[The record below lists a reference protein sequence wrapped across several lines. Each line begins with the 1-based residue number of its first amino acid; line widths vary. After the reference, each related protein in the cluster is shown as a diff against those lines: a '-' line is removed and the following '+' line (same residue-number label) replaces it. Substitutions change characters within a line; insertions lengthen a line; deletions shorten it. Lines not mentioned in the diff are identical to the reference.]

1 MKNNS
6 EILLDEIRRIYSS
19 AVWSHKIQ
27 EKQSDI
33 YNEKYAIL
41 ENINIIVASI
51 TSCGIFSTI
60 FYDNIW
66 TKIIAAILS
75 FITIIINTYFK
86 SFDINEK
93 AKQNKKY
100 ANKFLV
106 IRNKLLHLICEIH
119 MGNTEISKISK
130 EYTDILSELNELY
143 VDAPYITQKAVVRA
157 AIAIKEKQEYD
168 TDEEIDKLLPPTLR
182 GSINK

>member
-1 MKNNS
+1 MNNNS
-6 EILLDEIRRIYSS
+6 KMLLDEVRKIYSS
-19 AVWSHKIQ
+19 AVWTHKIQ

-41 ENINIIVASI
+41 ENINILVASI

-60 FYDNIW
+60 FCDNIW

-86 SFDINEK
+86 SFDIKEK

-119 MGNTEISKISK
+119 MGNIELSIINK
-130 EYTDILSELNELY
+130 EYTDILSEINELY
-143 VDAPYITQKAVVRA
+143 VDAPYITQKAIDRA
-157 AIAIKEKQEYD
+157 AIAIKEKEEYD
-168 TDEEIDKLLPPTLR
+168 SDEEIDKLLPLTLR
-182 GSINK
+182 GGINN